1 MIGPVLLEKAVLILI
16 GVAGGVAVGG
26 GMVAF
31 LVVLDVI
38 PRLAQIAKTPN
49 RIHGLEA
56 AVVSGVMFFTLTD
69 FFGWTFRLS
78 PLSAICT
85 GLLAGCFVGMLAG
98 ALTEVLNV
106 FPIMA
111 KRLGIGDYIVW
122 LLMAMVMGKVAGS
135 LFDWLWYSHT

>member
-1 MIGPVLLEKAVLILI
+1 MMMHGFLQASAYIFIGI
-16 GVAGGVAVGG
+16 AGGVAVGG

-38 PRLAQIAKTPN
+38 PRLAQIAKSPN
-49 RIHGLEA
+49 RIHGLET
-56 AVVSGVMFFTLTD
+56 AVVSGVMFFTLAD
-69 FFGWTFRLS
+69 FFDWTFRLA
-78 PLSAICT
+78 PLSAVCI

-111 KRLGIGDYIVW
+111 KRMGIGDYIIW
-122 LLMAMVMGKVAGS
+122 LLMAMVFGKVAGS
-135 LFDWLWYSHT
+135 LFDWLWYSV

>member
-1 MIGPVLLEKAVLILI
+1 MIMHGFLQASAYIFI
-16 GVAGGVAVGG
+16 GIAGGVAVGG

-49 RIHGLEA
+49 RIHALEM
-56 AVVSGVMFFTLTD
+56 AVVSGVIFFTIAD
-69 FFGWTFRLS
+69 VFNWKFHMA
-78 PLSAICT
+78 PLSSACF

-122 LLMAMVMGKVAGS
+122 LLMAMVFGKVAGS
-135 LFDWLWYSHT
+135 LFDWLWYSV